1 MGFFSKLKKVV
12 AGVDKGAAIA
22 AAASGVIP
30 GKAGQVAGKI
40 AGEVTQDS
48 GVVTA
53 VVQQIQAK
61 GGSELPPEEAQKQA
75 TLVTAVAVDD
85 HEERLKELEALLK
98 SLQSNSA
105 AGQGTQAGQG
115 SQAGQ
120 GTQAGGGSQAGQGTQ
135 AGGGS
140 AAGQGTQA
148 GDGPQTGEGT
158 KA

>member
-22 AAASGVIP
+22 AAASGAIP
-30 GKAGQVAGKI
+30 GKAGQVTGKI
-40 AGEVTQDS
+40 AGEVTQGS

-53 VVQQIQAK
+53 VVQQIQSK

-75 TLVTAVAVDD
+75 TLATAVAVDD
-85 HEERLKELEALLK
+85 HEDRIKELEALLK

-105 AGQGTQAGQG
+105 AGQGA
-115 SQAGQ
+115 
-120 GTQAGGGSQAGQGTQ
+120 QAGQGTQ

-148 GDGPQTGEGT
+148 GGGSQAGQGK